1 VSLEIYDVIN
11 FDVTSCCGYCNRRG
25 KAAAVVKM
33 AASTVTMDAI
43 DYSEVT
49 LIDSNDNK
57 AYSIKVS
64 VQDAERAYKGKT
76 FFISVK
82 ICV

>member
-1 VSLEIYDVIN
+1 
-11 FDVTSCCGYCNRRG
+11 
-25 KAAAVVKM
+25 M

-76 FFISVK
+76 IFMSVK